1 MKEIKEV
8 IKEMERKD
16 FLIIKR
22 DCLDD
27 KSISLDA
34 KGLLLFMRENP
45 NGSLYD
51 LNNDSK
57 ETIDSAL
64 DELLKAGYVMPMKDA
79 KNYVESVL
87 SLKTKDENFC
97 FSLPNNRFL
106 GFDQQISDVLVAVFK
121 DFLRKE

>member
-1 MKEIKEV
+1 
-8 IKEMERKD
+8 MERKD

-79 KNYVESVL
+79 KNYVDSVL
-87 SLKTKDENFC
+87 SLKTKEKNFC
-97 FSLPNNRFL
+97 FSLPHDRYIK
-106 GFDQQISDVLVAVFK
+106 FDQQISGVLEAVFN
-121 DFLRKE
+121 DFLSKE

>member
-1 MKEIKEV
+1 
-8 IKEMERKD
+8 MERKD
-16 FLIIKR
+16 FLIIQR

-34 KGLLLFMRENP
+34 KGLLLSMIEHHNC
-45 NGSLYD
+45 SLYD
-51 LNNDSK
+51 LNNESK

-79 KNYVESVL
+79 KNFVESVL
-87 SLKTKDENFC
+87 SLKTKEKNFC

-121 DFLRKE
+121 DFLSKE